1 MYSASN
7 NFQKKIMA
15 DKAKKKLDEIRKKPK
30 QLSKPTPQSNTL
42 LTKNPPKA
50 NRNKPTSPAAPMHK
64 GKRGKGNGARPSDIG
79 IDRWNWMN
87 RNQ

>member
-15 DKAKKKLDEIRKKPK
+15 DKAKKKLDEIRKKPNK
-30 QLSKPTPQSNTL
+30 LSKPTPPPNTL
-42 LTKNPPKA
+42 LTKSPKV
-50 NRNKPTSPAAPMHK
+50 NRNKPATPATPMNK
-64 GKRGKGNGARPSDIG
+64 GKRGKGNGARPSDTG